1 MALSGHVPVL
11 LREALEYLAIQPEGT
26 YVDCTVG
33 AGGHSAE
40 IARRLTTGRLL
51 ALDRDPQAVELA
63 GQRLAEFG
71 DAELG
76 NKVKLV
82 HAHFEDLVETTRQQG
97 AAPAAGLLADLGL
110 SQMQLDDPRRGF
122 SFATEGPLDMRMD
135 PSQPRTAAEVVNRT
149 SERELAD
156 LIYKFGE
163 ERRSR
168 KIARAIVR
176 ARPLRSTKQ
185 LANVVQAASG
195 PSRRRG
201 FHPAT
206 RTFQALRIFVN
217 NELGQ
222 LEAMLASLS
231 SSGVLR
237 PGARIVIIS
246 FHSLEDRIV
255 KQSYRQWQAEGFARI
270 LTRHVV
276 VPSPPE
282 IQANPRARSAK
293 LRAAEISAAGG
304 RANSE
309 DPKGRPEGKTRRKVK
324 APWQM
329 HCGFRTYL
337 PRLGGVF
344 RIAPFEPT
352 LSTSPRRLTIRG
364 WSRWPTRG
372 SGARTTA

>member
-11 LREALEYLAIQPEGT
+11 LREALEYLAIRPEGT

-51 ALDRDPQAVELA
+51 ALDRDPQALELA
-63 GQRLAEFG
+63 RRRLSEFG
-71 DAELG
+71 NTGLGNTKLG

-82 HAHFEDLVETTRQQG
+82 QAHFEGLVETTRQQG
-97 AAPAAGLLADLGL
+97 AAPADGLLADLGL
-110 SQMQLDDPRRGF
+110 SRMQLDNPQRGF

-135 PSQPRTAAEVVNRT
+135 PAQPRTAAEVVNRT
-149 SERELAD
+149 GERELAD

-168 KIARAIVR
+168 KIAKAIVR

-185 LANVVQAASG
+185 LAEIVQAASG

-201 FHPAT
+201 LHPAT

-217 NELGQ
+217 NELGE
-222 LEAMLASLS
+222 LEAMLASLP
-231 SSGVLR
+231 SSGTLR
-237 PGARIVIIS
+237 PGARIVVIS

-276 VPSPPE
+276 VPSPSE
-282 IQANPRARSAK
+282 VQANPRARSAK
-293 LRAAEISAAGG
+293 LRAAEISTAGG
-304 RANSE
+304 RTNSANLK
-309 DPKGRPEGKTRRKVK
+309 KG
-324 APWQM
+324 
-329 HCGFRTYL
+329 
-337 PRLGGVF
+337 
-344 RIAPFEPT
+344 
-352 LSTSPRRLTIRG
+352 
-364 WSRWPTRG
+364 
-372 SGARTTA
+372 

>member
-11 LREALEYLAIQPEGT
+11 LREALEYLAIRPEGT

-51 ALDRDPQAVELA
+51 ALDRDPQALELA
-63 GQRLAEFG
+63 RQRLAEFG

-76 NKVKLV
+76 NTELGNTELRNKVKLV
-82 HAHFEDLVETTRQQG
+82 QAHFEDLVETTRQQG
-97 AAPAAGLLADLGL
+97 AAPADGLLADLGL
-110 SQMQLDDPRRGF
+110 SRMQLDDPRRGF

-135 PSQPRTAAEVVNRT
+135 PAQPRTAAEVVNRT
-149 SERELAD
+149 GERELAD

-168 KIARAIVR
+168 KIAKAIVR

-185 LANVVQAASG
+185 LAEIVQAVSG

-201 FHPAT
+201 LHPAT

-217 NELGQ
+217 NELGE
-222 LEAMLASLS
+222 LEAMLASLP
-231 SSGVLR
+231 SSGTLR
-237 PGARIVIIS
+237 PGARIVVIS

-276 VPSPPE
+276 VPSPSE
-282 IQANPRARSAK
+282 VQANPRARSAK
-293 LRAAEISAAGG
+293 LRAAEIAAVGG
-304 RANSE
+304 RTNSE
-309 DPKGRPEGKTRRKVK
+309 NLKKG
-324 APWQM
+324 
-329 HCGFRTYL
+329 
-337 PRLGGVF
+337 
-344 RIAPFEPT
+344 
-352 LSTSPRRLTIRG
+352 
-364 WSRWPTRG
+364 
-372 SGARTTA
+372 

>member
-1 MALSGHVPVL
+1 MVLSGHVPVL
-11 LREALEYLAIQPEGT
+11 LREALEYLAIRPEGT
-26 YVDCTVG
+26 YLDCTVG

-51 ALDRDPQAVELA
+51 AFDRDPQALELA
-63 GQRLAEFG
+63 RQRLAEFG

-82 HAHFEDLVETTRQQG
+82 HAHFEDLVETARQQG
-97 AAPAAGLLADLGL
+97 ARPADGLLADLGL
-110 SQMQLDDPRRGF
+110 SQMHLDDPQRGF

-135 PSQPRTAAEVVNRT
+135 PAQPRTAAEVVNRT
-149 SERELAD
+149 GERELAD

-168 KIARAIVR
+168 RIARAIVR

-185 LANVVQAASG
+185 LAKVVQAASG

-217 NELGQ
+217 NELGE
-222 LEAMLASLS
+222 LETMLASLS
-231 SSGVLR
+231 SSGPSSGALR
-237 PGARIVIIS
+237 PGARVVIIS

-276 VPSPPE
+276 VPSPAE
-282 IQANPRARSAK
+282 IRANPRARSAK
-293 LRAAEISAAGG
+293 LRAAEITAAGG
-304 RANSE
+304 RAESE
-309 DPKGRPEGKTRRKVK
+309 NPKKG
-324 APWQM
+324 
-329 HCGFRTYL
+329 
-337 PRLGGVF
+337 
-344 RIAPFEPT
+344 
-352 LSTSPRRLTIRG
+352 
-364 WSRWPTRG
+364 
-372 SGARTTA
+372 

>member
-11 LREALEYLAIQPEGT
+11 LREALEYLAIRPEGT

-51 ALDRDPQAVELA
+51 ALDRDPQALELA
-63 GQRLAEFG
+63 RQRLAEFG

-76 NKVKLV
+76 NTELGNTEVGNTGLRNKVKLV
-82 HAHFEDLVETTRQQG
+82 QAHFEDLVETTRQQG
-97 AAPAAGLLADLGL
+97 AAPADGLLADLGL
-110 SQMQLDDPRRGF
+110 SRMQLDDPRRGF

-135 PSQPRTAAEVVNRT
+135 PAQPRTAAEVVNRT
-149 SERELAD
+149 GERELAD

-168 KIARAIVR
+168 KIAKAIVR

-185 LANVVQAASG
+185 LAEIVQAVSG
-195 PSRRRG
+195 PSRRRWL
-201 FHPAT
+201 HPAT

-217 NELGQ
+217 NELGE
-222 LEAMLASLS
+222 LEAMLASLP
-231 SSGVLR
+231 SSGTLR
-237 PGARIVIIS
+237 PGARIVVIS

-276 VPSPPE
+276 VPSPSE
-282 IQANPRARSAK
+282 VQANPRARSAK
-293 LRAAEISAAGG
+293 LRAAEISAVGG
-304 RANSE
+304 RTNSE
-309 DPKGRPEGKTRRKVK
+309 NLKKG
-324 APWQM
+324 
-329 HCGFRTYL
+329 
-337 PRLGGVF
+337 
-344 RIAPFEPT
+344 
-352 LSTSPRRLTIRG
+352 
-364 WSRWPTRG
+364 
-372 SGARTTA
+372 

>member
-11 LREALEYLAIQPEGT
+11 LREALEYLAIRPEGT
-26 YVDCTVG
+26 YLDCTVG

-63 GQRLAEFG
+63 RQRLAEFG

-97 AAPAAGLLADLGL
+97 AAPADGLLADLGL
-110 SQMQLDDPRRGF
+110 SQMHLDDPQRGF

-135 PSQPRTAAEVVNRT
+135 PAQPRTAAEVVNRT
-149 SERELAD
+149 GERELAD

-185 LANVVQAASG
+185 LAKVVQAASG

-217 NELGQ
+217 NELGE

-231 SSGVLR
+231 SSGPSSGALR
-237 PGARIVIIS
+237 PGARVVIIS

-255 KQSYRQWQAEGFARI
+255 KHSYRQWQAEGFARI

-276 VPSPPE
+276 VPSPAE
-282 IQANPRARSAK
+282 IRANPRARSAK

-304 RANSE
+304 LAKLEN
-309 DPKGRPEGKTRRKVK
+309 PKKG
-324 APWQM
+324 
-329 HCGFRTYL
+329 
-337 PRLGGVF
+337 
-344 RIAPFEPT
+344 
-352 LSTSPRRLTIRG
+352 
-364 WSRWPTRG
+364 
-372 SGARTTA
+372 